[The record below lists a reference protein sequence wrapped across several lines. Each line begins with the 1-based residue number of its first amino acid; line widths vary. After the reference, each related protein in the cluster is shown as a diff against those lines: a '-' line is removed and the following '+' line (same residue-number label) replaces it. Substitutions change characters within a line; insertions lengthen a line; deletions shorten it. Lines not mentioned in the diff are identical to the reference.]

1 MKPTRA
7 GESGESL
14 VEILIA
20 LVIIGLVVSA
30 YFATFW
36 TSSTGST
43 THRSLVTADAV
54 LRDYAEAIKRAVR
67 DPDPTPGAGC
77 GAPSSTTFTVTY
89 TQLAGF
95 PVSSNPAV
103 IAQPCPPPAT
113 VQHEVLTVTLPSG
126 MQRSMTIEVR
136 TP

>member
-1 MKPTRA
+1 MKATRED
-7 GESGESL
+7 ESGESL

-36 TSSTGST
+36 TSSTGSA

-67 DPDPTPGAGC
+67 DSSTGC
-77 GAPSSTTFTVTY
+77 GAQTPTTFTASY
-89 TQLAGF
+89 TPPTGF
-95 PVSSNPAV
+95 TVSSNPSV
-103 IAQPCPPPAT
+103 VGRTCPSPAT
-113 VQHEVLTVTLPSG
+113 VQQVQLTATLPSG